1 MEVLF
6 KTLTPLHIGN
16 GEELNPLDY
25 IKLNSVYCRINQ
37 RQFLDF
43 IKNDDSII
51 EKYNEWVIGSKNKID
66 QLEYENRKQWANN
79 SKGDFYQQLS
89 ALRKEFN
96 LLSFIEKNTSL
107 KNNFIN
113 FLNESKDIVKIR
125 YSAEP
130 KDHIRGL
137 MKTSNNFP
145 YVPGSSIKGAVR
157 TALLYNFLSN
167 TDKKVI
173 AEIIISNIQDFS
185 KEKQMY
191 NIRKEE
197 FEKNNRGKQFFERFS
212 TDKYFKTFGGKIEQL
227 AFYCKA
233 IDENDKTKDDDDRF
247 DILKLLS
254 FSDAILEKNEITLAN
269 LNLYLILKEKDR
281 YSGKFEET
289 AKRQT
294 QAPCVEAIPENS
306 FFRVD
311 IDFNIQFLL
320 NLKDKIQN
328 DSVIQGDKTVWI
340 GIREKVKNIFNLDIY
355 EITKENAEQKQKG
368 VIEHIFY
375 CMRQFSKD
383 QLEFEKKWIADFTA
397 KDRSN
402 QFRNK
407 IITGYK
413 PIFENEGILLH
424 LGFTSGFFGLT
435 EFLFYKSDN
444 ELKSLIKQVMELFSI
459 GDKPG
464 TDKKRRPDEKYTANP
479 DKFPKSRRLTEV
491 NGALKPMGWI
501 QLSNNEELEALN
513 LKFKNEPESFEEV
526 ARKVREAKDPKLFT
540 GKLKQGAGPI
550 DAEVVKSGNPNFVKL
565 FIEGIEYPVEMRGN
579 NSPLETG
586 KIVVVFIN
594 QITAKGEI
602 KQVGFKGFKEQ

>member
-1 MEVLF
+1 M
-6 KTLTPLHIGN
+6 
-16 GEELNPLDY
+16 
-25 IKLNSVYCRINQ
+25 
-37 RQFLDF
+37 
-43 IKNDDSII
+43 
-51 EKYNEWVIGSKNKID
+51 
-66 QLEYENRKQWANN
+66 
-79 SKGDFYQQLS
+79 
-89 ALRKEFN
+89 
-96 LLSFIEKNTSL
+96 
-107 KNNFIN
+107 
-113 FLNESKDIVKIR
+113 
-125 YSAEP
+125 
-130 KDHIRGL
+130 
-137 MKTSNNFP
+137 
-145 YVPGSSIKGAVR
+145 
-157 TALLYNFLSN
+157 
-167 TDKKVI
+167 
-173 AEIIISNIQDFS
+173 
-185 KEKQMY
+185 
-191 NIRKEE
+191 
-197 FEKNNRGKQFFERFS
+197 
-212 TDKYFKTFGGKIEQL
+212 
-227 AFYCKA
+227 
-233 IDENDKTKDDDDRF
+233 
-247 DILKLLS
+247 
-254 FSDAILEKNEITLAN
+254 
-269 LNLYLILKEKDR
+269 ILKEKDR
-281 YSGKFEET
+281 NSGKFEEI

-294 QAPCVEAIPENS
+294 QSPCVEAIPENS
-306 FFRVD
+306 FFKTD

-320 NLKDKIQN
+320 SLKDKIQN
-328 DSVIQGDKTVWI
+328 DSVLQGDKTVWI

-368 VIEHIFY
+368 VIEHIFN
-375 CMRQFSKD
+375 CMRQFSVD
-383 QLEFEKKWIADFTA
+383 QLDFEKKWIADFTA

-464 TDKKRRPDEKYTANP
+464 ADKKRRPDEKYTANP

-513 LKFKNEPESFEEV
+513 LKIKKEPESFEEV

-565 FIEGIEYPVEMRGN
+565 FIEGIDHPVEMRGN
-579 NSPLETG
+579 NSPIETG